1 MGLLTTTIEDDIA
14 HIHLDD
20 GKANALS
27 FDMISAINGA
37 LDEAEAGAKAIVF
50 SGREGRYCAGFD
62 LSVMREDPANAA
74 KLVNAG
80 GHLLLRVF
88 QNKLPTVVACT
99 GHALAA
105 GGLFLLAADTRIG
118 VRGDFKIGLN
128 ETAIGMVLPTF
139 GIELPRAR
147 LAQDHFT
154 PAVIQGRMHDPDLA
168 VEAGFLD
175 QAVDASALTDTA
187 MATATALAQLPQAAY
202 HGNKMLI
209 RKPAI
214 DIIQASLVPV
224 N

>member
-1 MGLLTTTIEDDIA
+1 MALLTISVENDVA

-27 FDMISAINGA
+27 FDMLDAINGA
-37 LDEAEAGAKAIVF
+37 LDDAEDTAKAVLF
-50 SGREGRYCAGFD
+50 SGRAGRFCAGFD

-80 GHLLLRVF
+80 GHLLLRLF
-88 QNKLPTVVACT
+88 ENKLPIVVACT

-105 GGLFLLAADTRIG
+105 GGLFLLAADTRFG
-118 VRGDFKIGLN
+118 AQGDFKIGLN

-154 PAVIQGRMHDPDLA
+154 PAVIQAKAHTPDEAVAAGFLDEA
-168 VEAGFLD
+168 VEAG
-175 QAVDASALTDTA
+175 ALLDTA
-187 MATATALAQLPQAAY
+187 QAAAEALGQLPQAAY
-202 HGNKMLI
+202 HGNKKLI

-214 DIIQASLVPV
+214 EVMRASLVPLD
-224 N
+224 

>member
-1 MGLLTTTIEDDIA
+1 MSLLSLTIENDIA

-27 FDMISAINGA
+27 FDMLDAIQDA
-37 LDEAEAGAKAIVF
+37 LNDAEANAKAIVF
-50 SGREGRYCAGFD
+50 SGRAGRFCAGFD

-80 GHLLLRVF
+80 GHLLLRIF

-118 VRGDFKIGLN
+118 VQGDFKIGLN

-175 QAVDASALTDTA
+175 QAVEGDALLDTA
-187 MATATALAQLPQAAY
+187 ATAAGALAQLPQAAY

-214 DIIQASLVPV
+214 EIIKASLVPLD
-224 N
+224 